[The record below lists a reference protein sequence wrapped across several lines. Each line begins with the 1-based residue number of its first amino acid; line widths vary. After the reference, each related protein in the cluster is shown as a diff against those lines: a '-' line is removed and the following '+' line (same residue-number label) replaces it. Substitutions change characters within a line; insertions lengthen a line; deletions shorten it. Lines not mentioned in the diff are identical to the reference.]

1 MPKYV
6 ALVTYTT
13 EAWAKILEHGQNREE
28 AVKQTVERAGGKLD
42 SVHWTMSHYDGI
54 VFFEVPD
61 AQTAMA
67 FSAIVGASGTFS
79 HFELHPVFS
88 ADEHAEIV
96 AKARGLTFYGHKHPE
111 TPRHN

>member
-1 MPKYV
+1 MGKYV
-6 ALVTYTT
+6 ALVTYTH
-13 EAWAKILEHGQNREE
+13 EAWAKILEKGQNREE

-42 SVHWTMSHYDGI
+42 SVYWTMSHFDGI

-61 AQTAMA
+61 DKTAMA
-67 FSAIVGASGTFS
+67 FSALVGSSGTFS

-88 ADEHAEIV
+88 SHEHAEIIE
-96 AKARGLTFYGHKHPE
+96 KARSLTFYDHKHPE